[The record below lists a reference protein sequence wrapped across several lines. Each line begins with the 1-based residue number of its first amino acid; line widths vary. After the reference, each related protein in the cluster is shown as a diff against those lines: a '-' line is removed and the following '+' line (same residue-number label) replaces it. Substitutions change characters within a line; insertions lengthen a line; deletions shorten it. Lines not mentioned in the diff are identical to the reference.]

1 MLSLIHMRSVSELK
15 LMLPNHRGGG
25 IRTSVSGAIVGAI
38 QLLCLDIKQLVEW
51 HRRDLLVVDCVL
63 RGIGLK
69 QIIVFVGVAISIGPC
84 ALVFGAQF
92 LLAETLREQEW
103 LFKQNWLLGVL
114 VGSLFPL
121 KSVHCLLERLV

>member
-1 MLSLIHMRSVSELK
+1 
-15 LMLPNHRGGG
+15 MLPDHGGG
-25 IRTSVSGAIVGAI
+25 DIRTSVSGPIVGAI

-69 QIIVFVGVAISIGPC
+69 QIIVFVGVTVSIGPC
-84 ALVFGAQF
+84 ALVSGAQF
-92 LLAETLREQEW
+92 LLAGTLREQEW
-103 LFKQNWLLGVL
+103 LFKQNWLFSLI